1 MDLRPLLLYF
11 YLFFES
17 IGKSGNV
24 TIGPRKLHIKVTGKV
39 GTDRYYIKWTES
51 SQKNPI
57 FPNVEYF
64 LPDDDYDSDD
74 FDFLEYDL
82 VEKLDEINTEQ
93 SEGIIEEMEKDEDT
107 TVDDKEDNIIIEKE
121 DDIIIEDEIN
131 EINNNLQKRKRKR
144 SKKILLQ
151 ADIDKLRSK
160 LHANKYFMEEIT
172 PELVRCKCG
181 KEIRLDRKFRDKN
194 LTTHGELSSC
204 KYSNEGQPS
213 IKAFFKPKKIRVE
226 EENIIVK
233 RVACKGLYEE
243 KYQEYVLNSPAEFG
257 GSIRPDIAAKELFPE
272 VIKASLRL
280 KSLGKT
286 RCADLK
292 NYLRAHAIW
301 ILDKT
306 TLSVRSKMCENF
318 TTRELG
324 ICDECDKLRKNSRLN
339 QATKKQRATGKNIRF
354 IPKWYLEHP
363 LSKLLLNTNLK
374 SLWVSADNNDN
385 DAELWFKLAQFGK
398 DGLFKGERTFQELA
412 SLMIQIQEKKL
423 QDKKMTG
430 LRYSEY
436 LKQFFCLLS
445 DSSREYEIFRQMFAG
460 MSIRSIRYMRANESD
475 IISNPELVYENI
487 LKVVRLTKALNWNGP
502 IVGMTDCTKV
512 RPKLTYSDELG
523 CIVGSTLKL
532 SETSVQTYDDIHKI
546 INNIKQKKAIATQV
560 RVVVLKIPIEKIP
573 PIVIAILP
581 TNGESN
587 ATAIYDL
594 LMNVLIMSRD
604 AGINLIS
611 LGSDGAPMPMYRNL
625 PIITVQDP
633 KHARKTARNQLHSG
647 ARLLV
652 LGNNVILYRH
662 LLTLAQA
669 KDHAIYIRDVVNVD
683 KQDDGAAYRLF
694 HSDIL
699 EQIYQNEMENNEM
712 RSLFVYLFVLGD
724 LFDSYLNRNIFH
736 KERIIMAMRG
746 YFFLKMWAEYIENA
760 GQLYDSKFSISK
772 NFISSQSF
780 KIFTSLAESL
790 ILLIISHRRILSI
803 ISFISL
809 GTRQGIQIQK
819 EKTSASGYVF
829 DFNPNSISNEN
840 IDILRIWPDDNAIYD
855 AIKIAY
861 NDAAGFIKALG
872 IKLLNDKTIPHFYI
886 STSHHSMVISNLL
899 NNNDDFDV
907 DNVSGFD
914 FNSEEINLDD
924 LNENSFTSA
933 ASEVARLSR
942 LADLTESESNE
953 VSELSDS
960 SKTELDYIINTTTK
974 LSSLTEFQQNE
985 LFDTNGSMNISQ
997 IIQTRTSHNAF
1008 SRSERPC
1015 QNRRLNA
1022 IQLSNNQEE
1031 FNRNSAN
1038 LLISEFFRKD
1048 GTLEPTIRSRKERW
1062 TGRKNLENIGLPQ
1075 YINAPNISRANVTD
1089 NNPLRE
1095 NGFILYIS
1103 KESSN

>member
-1 MDLRPLLLYF
+1 MQ
-11 YLFFES
+11 
-17 IGKSGNV
+17 
-24 TIGPRKLHIKVTGKV
+24 
-39 GTDRYYIKWTES
+39 TES

-172 PELVRCKCG
+172 PELIRCKCG

-398 DGLFKGERTFQELA
+398 DRLFKGERTFQELA

-487 LKVVRLTKALNWNGP
+487 LKVVRLIKALNWNGP

-594 LMNVLIMSRD
+594 LMNAESFFEFHDNYYNVHFQ
-604 AGINLIS
+604 
-611 LGSDGAPMPMYRNL
+611 MPMYRNL

-652 LGNNVILYRH
+652 LRNNVILYRH

-724 LFDSYLNRNIFH
+724 LFDSYLNHNIFH

-760 GQLYDSKFSISK
+760 EHLFGISRQITNDFS
-772 NFISSQSF
+772 FYEFF
-780 KIFTSLAESL
+780 KIQQRVAYRDK
-790 ILLIISHRRILSI
+790 II
-803 ISFISL
+803 
-809 GTRQGIQIQK
+809 RQGIQIQK

-855 AIKIAY
+855 AIKITY

-997 IIQTRTSHNAF
+997 IIQTRTSHNA
-1008 SRSERPC
+1008 SERPC
-1015 QNRRLNA
+1015 QNH
-1022 IQLSNNQEE
+1022 
-1031 FNRNSAN
+1031 
-1038 LLISEFFRKD
+1038 